1 MPTRRETLDI
11 GRWIGQYKTSALKRL
26 ELLGE
31 VQTQLGSFTLGETTV
46 TFASDAG
53 CKSFNNDFV
62 AVWTPSDA
70 KDVLWAAAIA
80 DGVTGCLLA
89 SEASELAALCGLA
102 AVASGSVAHR
112 NPLAFV
118 ARVFRKI
125 GKQVAA
131 NQEAFCPPGHSKVS
145 WEFATRKGKFL
156 QTTLNLV
163 WATTD
168 GLQIVAVGDGGI
180 VYSTAE
186 NLTLLAIHQFGNGKL
201 RCLGPMVASLEQEAY
216 RIPRGGHLACFTDG
230 LADAVDNLSGFS
242 DLLFDS
248 EHSSESILQGLNGNH
263 PEFVDDNI
271 SVLRIIEGCR

>member
-1 MPTRRETLDI
+1 M
-11 GRWIGQYKTSALKRL
+11 
-26 ELLGE
+26 
-31 VQTQLGSFTLGETTV
+31 
-46 TFASDAG
+46 
-53 CKSFNNDFV
+53 
-62 AVWTPSDA
+62 
-70 KDVLWAAAIA
+70 
-80 DGVTGCLLA
+80 
-89 SEASELAALCGLA
+89 
-102 AVASGSVAHR
+102 
-112 NPLAFV
+112 
-118 ARVFRKI
+118 
-125 GKQVAA
+125 
-131 NQEAFCPPGHSKVS
+131 
-145 WEFATRKGKFL
+145 

-216 RIPRGGHLACFTDG
+216 RMPRGGHLACFTDG

-248 EHSSESILQGLNGNH
+248 EHSSDSILQGLNGNH